1 VTRVNLTFALHA
13 LLRASSR
20 WRLRLRPESRR
31 NETGGS
37 VQAPRTDLLS
47 DGPGLLAVANV
58 TLELPPCSTRTV
70 TKHPL
75 TPAATHRVRHVGINR
90 VQTGR
95 GRHQYVSSVEAK
107 DRLSHG
113 RVVPRVSLTGKGPG
127 ASVAEYP
134 LYVRAGK
141 GRERER
147 DPRKGPLRHP
157 LDTPAPLVSVDS
169 VFVCLGVARL
179 CVCAASRAL
188 HVVSPRDLW
197 SCVLPGWQFN
207 VNVNVSVKRVQ

>member
-13 LLRASSR
+13 RLRASSQ

-70 TKHPL
+70 TRHPL
-75 TPAATHRVRHVGINR
+75 TPAATHRVRQLGINR
-90 VQTGR
+90 AQTGR

-107 DRLSHG
+107 DRRSHG

-147 DPRKGPLRHP
+147 DSLWVRSVTPL
-157 LDTPAPLVSVDS
+157 TPPPPLVFCRFGVRVVGCGASVCVRRTS
-169 VFVCLGVARL
+169 RPPRCVSTGPVVVRL
-179 CVCAASRAL
+179 AII
-188 HVVSPRDLW
+188 
-197 SCVLPGWQFN
+197 
-207 VNVNVSVKRVQ
+207 KRERT

>member
-1 VTRVNLTFALHA
+1 M
-13 LLRASSR
+13 
-20 WRLRLRPESRR
+20 
-31 NETGGS
+31 
-37 VQAPRTDLLS
+37 QAPRTDLLS

-70 TKHPL
+70 TRHPL
-75 TPAATHRVRHVGINR
+75 TPVATHRVRHVGTNR
-90 VQTGR
+90 AQTGR

-107 DRLSHG
+107 DRRSHG

-147 DPRKGPLRHP
+147 DPLKGPLRHP
-157 LDTPAPLVSVDS
+157 LDTPAPLVFGRFGVRVVGCGASVCVRRTS
-169 VFVCLGVARL
+169 RPPRCVSTGPVVVRL
-179 CVCAASRAL
+179 AGMAI
-188 HVVSPRDLW
+188 
-197 SCVLPGWQFN
+197 
-207 VNVNVSVKRVQ
+207 KRERERER

>member
-1 VTRVNLTFALHA
+1 VPRVNLTFALHA
-13 LLRASSR
+13 LPRASSQ

-31 NETGGS
+31 NESGGS
-37 VQAPRTDLLS
+37 VQAPRTDQLS

-70 TKHPL
+70 TRHPL

-90 VQTGR
+90 AQTGR
-95 GRHQYVSSVEAK
+95 GRHQYVSSAEAK
-107 DRLSHG
+107 DRRSHG

-141 GRERER
+141 ARERER
-147 DPRKGPLRHP
+147 DPLKGPLRHP
-157 LDTPAPLVSVDS
+157 LDTPAPPRFWSIRCSCGWVWRVLAVRVCVRRTLRPPRCVSTGPV
-169 VFVCLGVARL
+169 VVRL
-179 CVCAASRAL
+179 AGMAI
-188 HVVSPRDLW
+188 
-197 SCVLPGWQFN
+197 
-207 VNVNVSVKRVQ
+207 